1 MVKFRREKSDYAI
14 DIFIYLVMAFIV
26 VITLYPFLNILA
38 ISFNDSVDTVRGGVG
53 IVPRVFTLDNYKQV
67 FKNDNL
73 ISAFFVSVLRTVIGV
88 VTSLVSSCM
97 FAYTLS
103 RHDFVCR
110 KFFSVVLLITLY
122 VSGGLVPDY
131 MLIRQLGLIN
141 NFWVYIIPALIGGW
155 NVIVIRSYMEGLP
168 LSIQESAQVDGAN
181 DFVIFYKI
189 IMPLS
194 LPVIATISLFIAVG
208 QWNAWMDT
216 YMYASSKEGLS
227 TLQFELVKILLSSQT
242 AADASQSINSTSL
255 DNVSRVSPTAIRMA
269 ITVVATVP
277 ILFVYPFVQKY
288 FISGMTL
295 GAVKG

>member
-1 MVKFRREKSDYAI
+1 MKTFKREKSDYVI
-14 DIFIYLVMAFIV
+14 DAVIYLVMGMILI
-26 VITLYPFLNILA
+26 ITLYPFLNILA
-38 ISFNDSVDTVRGGVG
+38 ISFNDSVDTVKGGVG
-53 IVPRVFTLDNYKQV
+53 ILPRVFTLDNYKQV
-67 FKNDNL
+67 FENDNL
-73 ISAFFVSVLRTVIGV
+73 ISAFFVSVARTLIGV
-88 VTSLVSSCM
+88 VTSLISSCM

-103 RHDFVCR
+103 RKDFMCR
-110 KFFSVVLLITLY
+110 KVFSIMLLITLY

-131 MLIRQLGLIN
+131 MLIRHLGLIN
-141 NFWVYIIPALIGGW
+141 NFWVYIIPALINGW
-155 NVIVIRSYMEGLP
+155 NVIVIRSYIDSLP

-189 IMPLS
+189 VLPLS

-216 YMYASSKEGLS
+216 YLYCASKDYLS
-227 TLQFELVKILLSSQT
+227 TLQFELVKIQLATQT
-242 AADASQSINSTSL
+242 AADASQSLTSTSL
-255 DNVSRVSPTAIRMA
+255 DTVSRVSPTSVRMA
-269 ITVVATVP
+269 ITVVATLP

>member
-1 MVKFRREKSDYAI
+1 MRHFRREKSDYVI
-14 DIFIYLVMAFIV
+14 DGVIYLVMGFV
-26 VITLYPFLNILA
+26 LVITLYPFLNILA
-38 ISFNDSVDTVRGGVG
+38 VSLNDSVDTVRGGVG
-53 IVPRVFTLDNYKQV
+53 ILPRVFTLDNYKQV

-73 ISAFFVSVLRTVIGV
+73 ISAFFVSVARTVIGV

-103 RHDFVCR
+103 RKDFMCR
-110 KFFSVVLLITLY
+110 KVFSVMLLITLY

-141 NFWVYIIPALIGGW
+141 NFWVYIIPALLNGW
-155 NVIVIRSYMEGLP
+155 NVIVIRSYMDSLP

-189 IMPLS
+189 VLPLS

-208 QWNAWMDT
+208 QWNSWMDT
-216 YMYASSKEGLS
+216 YLYASSKEALS
-227 TLQFELVKILLSSQT
+227 TLQFELVKIQLASQT
-242 AADASQSINSTSL
+242 VADASQSLTSTSL
-255 DNVSRVSPTAIRMA
+255 DTVSRVSPTSVRMA
-269 ITVVATVP
+269 ITVVATLP